1 MSIDKYLQEI
11 QKERIQEIE
20 PVTLISLGV
29 GAILVVKQIVMFF
42 VAASLARSQAKVE
55 TKLSKKINTI
65 LETDNKYIVY
75 KTEDLVPNAYATGG
89 NDIFITKGLTKLLSE
104 KEVDAVILHEVYH
117 NKAKHIQKELAVKSP
132 FYFLIGTVSATAALT
147 ALPIL
152 GFLMYFIS
160 TNVLSVSLRRIMGR
174 RQEVNADEY
183 AVKYG
188 YGNELI
194 SALNKI
200 EVLIKRFESTQQC
213 DGVCQL
219 VRKIDE
225 TLDEHPP
232 FKKRVELILKNSNKL
247 KNAISSRSFKKI
259 KDLVVSAF
267 K

>member
-1 MSIDKYLQEI
+1 
-11 QKERIQEIE
+11 
-20 PVTLISLGV
+20 
-29 GAILVVKQIVMFF
+29 
-42 VAASLARSQAKVE
+42 
-55 TKLSKKINTI
+55 
-65 LETDNKYIVY
+65 
-75 KTEDLVPNAYATGG
+75 
-89 NDIFITKGLTKLLSE
+89 
-104 KEVDAVILHEVYH
+104 
-117 NKAKHIQKELAVKSP
+117 
-132 FYFLIGTVSATAALT
+132 
-147 ALPIL
+147 
-152 GFLMYFIS
+152 MYFIS

-188 YGNELI
+188 YGNDLI

-247 KNAISSRSFKKI
+247 KNAISSSSFKKI